1 MSRKLGTNN
10 NTRNK
15 VYSGKFTGEED
26 ASNPLKQFM
35 KPSGSQTDT
44 SDMYLD
50 NQRQVFG
57 TKTWGLNV
65 ETADRVRFNAEKMR
79 YKTHG
84 KYPADDDQA
93 KGSV

>member
-1 MSRKLGTNN
+1 MSGRKLGLDN

-15 VYSGKFTGEED
+15 VYSGKFTNEESLD
-26 ASNPLKQFM
+26 NPLNQMM
-35 KPSGSQTDT
+35 KPEGNH

-57 TKTWGLNV
+57 TPKWGLNV

-84 KYPADDDQA
+84 KYPGDDDQA

>member
-15 VYSGKFTGEED
+15 VYSGKFTNED
-26 ASNPLKQFM
+26 SLDNPLNQMM
-35 KPSGSQTDT
+35 KPEGNQTNT

-84 KYPADDDQA
+84 KYPGDDDQA

>member
-1 MSRKLGTNN
+1 MSRKLGLNEN
-10 NTRNK
+10 VRNK
-15 VYSGKFTGEED
+15 VYSGKFTNEETLD
-26 ASNPLKQFM
+26 NPLDQMM

-57 TKTWGLNV
+57 TKTWGLDV
-65 ETADRVRFNAEKMR
+65 GRADQIRMNAEKMR

>member
-1 MSRKLGTNN
+1 MAKVGEPSLV
-10 NTRNK
+10 RNK
-15 VYSGKFTGEED
+15 VYSGNFTGEES
-26 ASNPLKQFM
+26 ANNPLDQMM